1 MKHWYKLLH
10 TQTLSADQA
19 ESRAA
24 VAILKAV
31 ITMKPQAA
39 SQFMDMT
46 LEVVPFD
53 TPGFRA
59 FFRELDFFI
68 HTGSRF
74 DIAQHSARQLLRRTI
89 AQQTSKVPTSTQ
101 NPDNDSWIMVNDLAE
116 VQRAVEVRTLGISL
130 SQRHLDHFSS
140 ADQDEDIDLIAQ
152 AAALAGG
159 VISSSNVVPLVNWLK
174 FHQLNVPK
182 TVDDIKNLIA
192 LLTLELP
199 PPPPHGNYWGDTHQ
213 ASEPELFIDEDQ
225 HSILHQHTSGLT
237 KVNNTSAREP
247 LISYLSRALYVK
259 KTSTFLR
266 EYPRESWPL
275 LLELP
280 SIKQIAQSY
289 IEELGLQTSSS
300 ETNLPVELCSRV
312 LVSAIIKDFDLGTHD
327 KNSAFRRTLLY
338 ARSNVQAN
346 VYQVRE
352 GIKDWLSYV
361 DEDAVPLAIE
371 LILAGLAPEFLV
383 DAPVSVTIGSLEW
396 VMLRKSVMLAENIAP
411 GLSRNLSYKKLMEL
425 GAIAPASPQQQI
437 LHEWVTLQSIKDW
450 ATVNDLEDDAHSDTE
465 QDILKNAVT
474 QYSAH
479 INTLEEAQNAIG
491 AQPVNRRLL
500 ATNELALYKLD
511 PKEKLFAWVPLN
523 SYTSEP
529 LIDLYLANVLKEKRY
544 DRTQG
549 TSIFE
554 ENPDL
559 LTLPPINDLYAERTK
574 AHTERYR
581 AGIATMLCL
590 AMSCLPKDDRIALE
604 RGKIGLYYVRK
615 NLSINFDGGA
625 DLRKNQ
631 IAGFGV
637 VILCRH
643 DKQIRCFEVFPH
655 QGLCRANPALAEAY
669 VKGYVLDERGSWF
682 TTGPNGNNDG
692 FKVLTHMR
700 TADFDTRAYF
710 AGGSPDGPLVYDITN
725 MGMERFAVLDYND
738 GPQRFSASPMSSF
751 RSARFEQISRL
762 IAEHR
767 SPLTYDHFYA
777 IGYDK
782 TDIEERDEAFDK
794 TIDTILN
801 IVIPFKGCIEDATSS
816 DPDRRS
822 GALFSCIMD
831 VTAVVTVFA
840 GGAGLFTKALASS
853 SRLLNLSKVVAR
865 SLLSLLNPLD
875 GVPQLI
881 HGGAKLVGKTALKLS
896 HLGKAMTRT
905 GADQLRLFTGGSG
918 TYDLIKALDKT
929 GSAARIRMTLGTVA
943 HGRALFR
950 DETLE
955 TAGHVLKRLGDK
967 ALPPDGIPLAELD
980 HLFEKALIEASA
992 QLQPAQALE
1001 ALIGKQ
1007 PLQELL
1013 GGIKSTYF
1021 KHYETAQETTNV
1033 VESMEALVTIDVKN
1047 INALNE
1053 HHRALLTSEG
1063 LSDAK
1068 YHQVYEE
1075 GRFNPTGLTDDADRA
1090 TAWILNASNSKGN
1103 EFATLKALLREYS
1116 GNGLVLNDPAVVRE
1130 LHKRLVPTVPALRT
1144 PNLETGY
1151 PSSISGSI
1159 MLDQHLPKL
1168 DAGHEHLGKQLYGA
1182 VTGFHAFT
1190 DGNGRTARALYAVHE
1205 LRANR
1210 FRPLAPASEGALS
1223 GLA

>member
-1 MKHWYKLLH
+1 MTHWFKLLH

-19 ESRAA
+19 ESRAIA
-24 VAILKAV
+24 NTLKSEFLQ
-31 ITMKPQAA
+31 KP
-39 SQFMDMT
+39 
-46 LEVVPFD
+46 E
-53 TPGFRA
+53 TPYFYETNLVDIRG
-59 FFRELDFFI
+59 LSTFI
-68 HTGSRF
+68 HTKSRF

-89 AQQTSKVPTSTQ
+89 AQETFKALTSAQKPAH
-101 NPDNDSWIMVNDLAE
+101 DSWITVNQTGEIHQAFQ
-116 VQRAVEVRTLGISL
+116 VQSPQGSSL
-130 SQRHLDHFSS
+130 RLEKLDGGAFASQ
-140 ADQDEDIDLIAQ
+140 QDNIDLIAK
-152 AAALAGG
+152 AAAVAGG
-159 VISSSNVVPLVNWLK
+159 IISSSNAVPLVNWLE
-174 FHQLNVPK
+174 FHQLNLPK
-182 TVDDIKNLIA
+182 TVGDIQNLIA

-199 PPPPHGNYWGDTHQ
+199 SPPQHGNYWGDVHQ
-213 ASEPELFIDEDQ
+213 DSEPTLFIDEDR
-225 HSILHQHTSGLT
+225 HSVLHQHTYSLT
-237 KVNNTSAREP
+237 KMRNTSAREP
-247 LISYLSRALYVK
+247 LISYLSRALYEK
-259 KTSTFLR
+259 RTSTLLR

-289 IEELGLQTSSS
+289 IEALGLEASSA
-300 ETNLPVELCSRV
+300 ETDLPIELCSRV
-312 LVSAIIKDFDLGTHD
+312 LVSAIIEDFDLGTHD
-327 KNSAFRRTLLY
+327 KNNDLRRTLLY
-338 ARSNVQAN
+338 ARANVQAN

-352 GIKDWLSYV
+352 GMKDWLSGV
-361 DEDAVPLAIE
+361 DEAAVPLAIE

-411 GLSRNLSYKKLMEL
+411 GLSRNLSYERLMEL

-437 LHEWVTLQSIKDW
+437 LHDWVTLQGIKDW
-450 ATVNDLEDDAHSDTE
+450 ATVNDLEDDAHSDAE
-465 QDILKNAVT
+465 QDIVKNAVT

-479 INTLEEAQNAIG
+479 IKTLEEAQNAIG
-491 AQPVNRRLL
+491 AQPANRRLL
-500 ATNELALYKLD
+500 ATNELSLHKQD
-511 PKEKLFAWVPLN
+511 PEETLSAWVPLN

-529 LIDLYLANVLKEKRY
+529 LIDLYLADVLKEKRY

-549 TSIFE
+549 TSIYE

-559 LTLPPINDLYAERTK
+559 LTLPPINDLYAARTK
-574 AHTERYR
+574 AHTERYK
-581 AGIATMLCL
+581 AGIATLLRL
-590 AMSCLPKDDRIALE
+590 AMSRLPIDDRTALE
-604 RGKIGLYYVRK
+604 RGRIGLYYVRDDLIGPVDSGRRPKGREK
-615 NLSINFDGGA
+615 NLA
-625 DLRKNQ
+625 
-631 IAGFGV
+631 AFGV
-637 VILCRH
+637 VILCRYNGQMH
-643 DKQIRCFEVFPH
+643 CFEAFPH
-655 QGLCRANPALAEAY
+655 LGLCRANPALAKAY
-669 VKGYVLDERGSWF
+669 VRGWALHENKWSDQD
-682 TTGPNGNNDG
+682 PNGNNDE
-692 FKVLTHMR
+692 FQKLTEMPS
-700 TADFDTRAYF
+700 AKFDQSAYF
-710 AGGSPDGPLVYDITN
+710 YGDSPTPVNTDESLDYG
-725 MGMERFAVLDYND
+725 MGMERFGQLGYND
-738 GPQRFSASPMSSF
+738 GPQPFSFSPMSSF
-751 RSARFEQISRL
+751 RSARFEQISQL

-782 TDIEERDEAFDK
+782 TGIEERSEAFDK
-794 TIDTILN
+794 TIDAILN
-801 IVIPFKGCIEDATSS
+801 VIIPFKGCIEDATSS
-816 DPDRRS
+816 DPQRRS

-853 SRLLNLSKVVAR
+853 SRLLNVSKVVAR
-865 SLLSLLNPLD
+865 SLLSLFNPLD

-918 TYDLIKALDKT
+918 AYDLIKALNKT
-929 GSAARIRMTLGTVA
+929 GSAAQIRMTLPAVA

-955 TAGHVLKRLGDK
+955 TAGQVLKRLGDK
-967 ALPPDGIPLAELD
+967 ALPPDGIPLLELD

-992 QLQPAQALE
+992 QLQSAQALE
-1001 ALIGKQ
+1001 SLIGKQ
-1007 PLQELL
+1007 PLQDLL

-1021 KHYETAQETTNV
+1021 KHYETAQSTTNV

-1053 HHRALLTSEG
+1053 HHRTLLTSEG

-1090 TAWILNASNSKGN
+1090 TAWILNASSSKGN
-1103 EFATLKALLREYS
+1103 ESATLKALLLEYS
-1116 GNGLVLNDPAVVRE
+1116 GNGLALSDPAVVRA
-1130 LHKRLVPTVPALRT
+1130 LHKRLAPTVPALRT
-1144 PNLETGY
+1144 PKPETGY

-1168 DAGHEHLGKQLYGA
+1168 DSGHEHFGKQLYGA

-1210 FRPLAPASEGALS
+1210 FSPLAPASEGALS

>member
-1 MKHWYKLLH
+1 MKHWFNLLH
-10 TQTLSADQA
+10 PQTLSVDQA
-19 ESRAA
+19 ESRAIA
-24 VAILKAV
+24 ATLKSA
-31 ITMKPQAA
+31 TSLTAQAA
-39 SQFMDMT
+39 SQAIGPT
-46 LEVVPFD
+46 LEFE
-53 TPGFRA
+53 THQQPGMPVDVRA
-59 FFRELDFFI
+59 LGTFI
-68 HTGSRF
+68 NTGSRF

-89 AQQTSKVPTSTQ
+89 AQQTFKAA
-101 NPDNDSWIMVNDLAE
+101 DHDFWIMVNPAGE
-116 VQRAVEVRTLGISL
+116 VHRAINVPTSPAPSL
-130 SQRHLDHFSS
+130 KLEALDRATFASQKGNI
-140 ADQDEDIDLIAQ
+140 ELIAK

-159 VISSSNVVPLVNWLK
+159 VISSSNVVPLVNWLQ

-182 TVDDIKNLIA
+182 TVGDIQNLIA

-199 PPPPHGNYWGDTHQ
+199 TPPLHGNYWGDVHQ
-213 ASEPELFIDEDQ
+213 AGEPTLFIDEEQ
-225 HSILHQHTSGLT
+225 HSILHQHTYGLT
-237 KVNNTSAREP
+237 KMRNTSAREP
-247 LISYLSRALYVK
+247 LISYLSRALYEK
-259 KTSTFLR
+259 RTSTFLR
-266 EYPRESWPL
+266 EYPQESWAL

-280 SIKQIAQSY
+280 FIKQIAQSY
-289 IEELGLQTSSS
+289 IEALGLDASSA
-300 ETNLPVELCSRV
+300 ETDLPVELYSRV
-312 LVSAIIKDFDLGTHD
+312 LVSAIIEDLDLGTHD
-327 KNSAFRRTLLY
+327 KNTDFRRTLLY
-338 ARSNVQAN
+338 ARANAQAN

-352 GIKDWLSYV
+352 GIKDWLSGV
-361 DEDAVPLAIE
+361 DEAALPLAIE

-396 VMLRKSVMLAENIAP
+396 VTLRRSVMLTESIAP
-411 GLSRNLSYKKLMEL
+411 GLSRNMSYAQLMEL

-437 LHEWVTLQSIKDW
+437 LHDWVTLQGIKDW
-450 ATVNDLEDDAHSDTE
+450 ATVNDLEDDAHSDAE
-465 QDILKNAVT
+465 QDLVKNALT

-479 INTLEEAQNAIG
+479 ARTLEEAHDAMG
-491 AQPVNRRLL
+491 ARPVNRRLL
-500 ATNELALYKLD
+500 ATDQLSLYKQD
-511 PKEKLFAWVPLN
+511 PMEMLSVWAPLN
-523 SYTSEP
+523 SYSSES
-529 LIDLYLANVLKEKRY
+529 LIDLYLAGVLKEKRY
-544 DRTQG
+544 DRRLG
-549 TSIFE
+549 TSIYK

-559 LTLPPINDLYAERTK
+559 LTLPPINDLYAARTK
-574 AHTERYR
+574 AHTERYK
-581 AGIATMLCL
+581 AAIATMLRL
-590 AMSCLPKDDRIALE
+590 AMSRLPNDDRIALE

-615 NLSINFDGGA
+615 NLSRTLDGGA
-625 DLRKNQ
+625 DLRENQ

-637 VILCRH
+637 VVLCRH
-643 DKQIRCFEVFPH
+643 DSQIRCVEVFPH
-655 QGLCRANPALAEAY
+655 QGLCRANPALAQAY
-669 VKGYVLDERGSWF
+669 VKGYVLDESGGWF
-682 TTGPNGNNDG
+682 SKGPNGNNDD
-692 FKVLTHMR
+692 FKALTHMR
-700 TADFDTRAYF
+700 VADFDTRAYF
-710 AGGSPDGPLVYDITN
+710 AGGSPDGPPVYDVTN
-725 MGMERFAVLDYND
+725 MGMERFAELDYND
-738 GPQRFSASPMSSF
+738 GPQPFSFSPMSSF

-767 SPLTYDHFYA
+767 SPLTYEHFYA
-777 IGYDK
+777 IAYDK
-782 TDIEERDEAFDK
+782 TGIEERNEAISNTF
-794 TIDTILN
+794 DTILN
-801 IVIPFKGCIEDATSS
+801 TVIPFKGCIEDLASG

-853 SRLLNLSKVVAR
+853 SRLLNLSKVAAR
-865 SLLSLLNPLD
+865 SLLSLFNPLD

-881 HGGAKLVGKTALKLS
+881 HGGAKLVGQTALKLN

-918 TYDLIKALDKT
+918 AYDLIKALDKT
-929 GSAARIRMTLGTVA
+929 GSAAQIRMTLGTVA

-967 ALPPDGIPLAELD
+967 ALPPDGIPLSELD

-992 QLQPAQALE
+992 KLQPAQALK

-1021 KHYETAQETTNV
+1021 KHYETARKTTNV

-1053 HHRALLTSEG
+1053 HHRTLLTSEG

-1090 TAWILNASNSKGN
+1090 TAWILNASSSKGN
-1103 EFATLKALLREYS
+1103 EFATLKALLLEYS
-1116 GNGLVLNDPAVVRE
+1116 GNGLALSDPAVVRE

-1144 PNLETGY
+1144 PKPETGY

-1159 MLDQHLPKL
+1159 MLDRHLPRL
-1168 DAGHEHLGKQLYGA
+1168 DAGHEHFGKQLYGA

-1190 DGNGRTARALYAVHE
+1190 DGNGRTARALYAIHE

-1210 FRPLAPASEGALS
+1210 FSPLAPASEGALS